1 MGSPTGRN
9 RRWAHIYKPMT
20 SDYSISP
27 SKGAFIAD
35 PLGYGSLAWHK
46 WALVQNMAGF
56 PVDLENGPSKNDLI
70 SPILW
75 LSHAHAM
82 SKAAA
87 TLLKEDPPFD
97 SLPDSIRGI
106 SHCQYFGIA
115 LMLVGYSLE
124 VCLKAMII
132 INIGEAK
139 YIANE
144 KHHHHHRLNEL
155 ADFIPDLSDKD
166 KAILQ
171 GLSHYVRW
179 AGRYPGPGFGKEN
192 QAEEI
197 FTLAENNMIT
207 ANDIMTLSHRIMNHT
222 NHIVN
227 KA

>member
-1 MGSPTGRN
+1 
-9 RRWAHIYKPMT
+9 MT
-20 SDYSISP
+20 PDYSIAP
-27 SKGAFIAD
+27 SKGAFVAD

-56 PVDLENGPSKNDLI
+56 PVDLEKGPSSNDLK

-75 LSHAHAM
+75 LTHAHAM

-132 INIGEAK
+132 INIGEAE

-144 KHHHHHRLNEL
+144 EQHRHHRLNEL
-155 ADFIPDLSDKD
+155 ADFIPELTDKD
-166 KAILQ
+166 IAILK

-179 AGRYPGPGFGKEN
+179 AGRYPDPGFGKVAR
-192 QAEEI
+192 AEEI
-197 FTLAENNMIT
+197 FTLAEKNQIT
-207 ANDIMTLSHRIMNHT
+207 AHDIITLASRIMNHT
-222 NHIVN
+222 SHIVN